1 MILITVGIHM
11 QKMNRLS
18 ISSVR
23 NGRKTG
29 GHKYITPGA
38 HEGTA
43 IKYIDTRIIK
53 SKRLPDPN
61 NRHWGTLGNYQIK
74 DFDYSWHHDETDEPF
89 VYHFGN
95 KFYSAEEMPT
105 IEYRVIGGAETVKYV
120 HDIVAQLEESDD
132 GLGVYPDDCRY

>member
-89 VYHFGN
+89 VYQFGN
-95 KFYSAEEMPT
+95 KYYSAEEMPT
-105 IEYRVIGGAETVKYV
+105 DTESRQRVK
-120 HDIVAQLEESDD
+120 
-132 GLGVYPDDCRY
+132 